1 MLREVRAALAVAQA
15 MQDMVQ
21 PAAGTGALIPK
32 PRGTSGR
39 GGFNLANKMKVNT
52 EVCHQIQVTL
62 GARVPK
68 NEWEHLRNISRSG
81 SILLHCNQQTHLWHI

>member
-15 MQDMVQ
+15 MQDTAQ

-39 GGFNLANKMKVNT
+39 GGFNLANEMKVDT
-52 EVCHQIQVTL
+52 EVCHQIQV
-62 GARVPK
+62 
-68 NEWEHLRNISRSG
+68 
-81 SILLHCNQQTHLWHI
+81 SILFCSSVHVLIVGTGFCPLARKHVSP